1 MELGPLIPVATNSH
15 SRCYSKASSHRDSRL
30 YLSWASGSFLFVAT
44 KAAKMTGS
52 RSLRGKA
59 KSSARREL
67 DYEHLSKVGV
77 GEEERYISKSLIP
90 LYKRLWV
97 DPLYFRYITTVV
109 WALGVGVTFGII
121 GDFSMFFIFL
131 ERDFDSSIL
140 TLSWLG
146 ALPWVVCCLF
156 SPLANIIA
164 SMFGYRATISVSCF
178 LAALGLLTT
187 SFVPNLWMAFITYSL
202 TVGGGA
208 VTLYTAGCVYITSY
222 FDKRH
227 CTGPVSANGVAF
239 ETAILVFSPIIQTT
253 AEAWGWR
260 WSIRLLSCFTVST
273 AFLLMIFIRP
283 APDSLRFEDDET
295 EEEHRDNSDRKTAE
309 HKIVEDGVGGELKND
324 DKDRT
329 DDVGER
335 EPMNKKMETQ
345 LDTTRPGTKLVDI
358 LKRYLTLFRKPAF
371 WLQQIGIIIS
381 FTALSFNHINFGSY
395 LTSVGVPDK
404 KTAEL
409 HSFLAGSA
417 LIGRV
422 SVLFVHLLPFSILLT
437 YPVIAAIS
445 CILPVCVL
453 FVPHISIFYIY
464 AVVIGLMRGLYFS
477 LTTGVAVEV
486 SGRELAAEGYSSAF
500 VSWGLGSA
508 LAGFVPGIT
517 HSISGSYRATI
528 AVCASFWGISA
539 ILFFFVYVLNR
550 RSTRAN
556 NDFITSSTREDPKAQ
571 DHVKGG
577 KKALRD
583 IEKDR
588 LERTFASNPAPE
600 MLCVVDKLSSV

>member
-1 MELGPLIPVATNSH
+1 
-15 SRCYSKASSHRDSRL
+15 
-30 YLSWASGSFLFVAT
+30 
-44 KAAKMTGS
+44 MTGG

-77 GEEERYISKSLIP
+77 GEEEKYISKSLIP

-140 TLSWLG
+140 ILSWLG

-164 SMFGYRATISVSCF
+164 SMFGYRATLSASCF
-178 LAALGLLTT
+178 VAALGLLTT

-208 VTLYTAGCVYITSY
+208 VVLYTAGCVYITSY

-260 WSIRLLSCFTVST
+260 WSIRLLSCFTMTT
-273 AFLLMIFIRP
+273 AFLLAIFIRP
-283 APDSLRFEDDET
+283 APDSLRFDNEDDET
-295 EEEHRDNSDRKTAE
+295 EGEHRDNPDRKTAE
-309 HKIVEDGVGGELKND
+309 HKTVEDGSGGELKYD
-324 DKDRT
+324 DKNRT

-335 EPMNKKMETQ
+335 EPMNKKMETHTAKPCTA
-345 LDTTRPGTKLVDI
+345 LRNI
-358 LKRYLTLFRKPAF
+358 LKRYLILFRKPAF

-453 FVPHISIFYIY
+453 FVPHVSIFYIY

-539 ILFFFVYVLNR
+539 ILFFFVYLLNR

-556 NDFITSSTREDPKAQ
+556 SDSITSSTKEDPKAQ
-571 DHVKGG
+571 DRVIVKGG
-577 KKALRD
+577 NKALRD
-583 IEKDR
+583 IEKKDR
-588 LERTFASNPAPE
+588 LEHTFASNPAPE
-600 MLCVVDKLSSV
+600 MLYVVDKLSSV